1 MSVAGSQAV
10 GHAGPSSVAGAT
22 AAGDGHGPSP
32 RLPQMAPLSKYK
44 VVFLGDQGTGKTS
57 IIKAFIHGSF
67 DQNYQVRVR
76 EYTRAVG
83 TVVACAGA
91 AIGRQP
97 LITLGS
103 TGPPAET
110 AASRALIR
118 VVAQVLR
125 HPLALPLLVRGEALL
140 CEIVARASVTDATH
154 GTTPIGPACRPRS
167 ASISCPR
174 RCT

>member
-76 EYTRAVG
+76 EYARAVG
-83 TVVACAGA
+83 KAVACAGA
-91 AIGRQP
+91 AIGRHP
-97 LITLGS
+97 LITLDS
-103 TGPPAET
+103 TGLPAET
-110 AASRALIR
+110 AAAPVVDTRDGTGAAASAR
-118 VVAQVLR
+118 VADAAEGR
-125 HPLALPLLVRGEALL
+125 GLVSAPRDT
-140 CEIVARASVTDATH
+140 SV
-154 GTTPIGPACRPRS
+154 S
-167 ASISCPR
+167 Y
-174 RCT
+174 

>member
-76 EYTRAVG
+76 EYALAVEN
-83 TVVACAGA
+83 VVACSGP

-97 LITLGS
+97 LVTRS
-103 TGPPAET
+103 VARDCRQRQRYRR
-110 AASRALIR
+110 SSIR
-118 VVAQVLR
+118 VVTQVLR
-125 HPLALPLLVRGEALL
+125 HPLALLMPLRVEALL
-140 CEIVARASVTDATH
+140 CAPRGTSV
-154 GTTPIGPACRPRS
+154 GY
-167 ASISCPR
+167 
-174 RCT
+174 